1 MIQAARGE
9 GGSCLMFEDV
19 LICYWK
25 SLSGSWIS
33 VTNVRSKIL
42 GALAA
47 TCHLPGEIMTE
58 LVSLYYGVSLY
69 RCGELPHTDARL
81 SQHNIGHSIHTII

>member
-1 MIQAARGE
+1 
-9 GGSCLMFEDV
+9 MFEDV

-42 GALAA
+42 GTLAA
-47 TCHLPGEIMTE
+47 TCHLRGEIMTE
-58 LVSLYYGVSLY
+58 LVSLYYWNSPRAETY
-69 RCGELPHTDARL
+69 TDGAK
-81 SQHNIGHSIHTII
+81 ST